1 MALLHV
7 RQSPFCVLDE
17 VDAAL
22 DDANVARFCRQLHKL
37 ADRSQILVITHN
49 AITVE
54 SAAAIYGV
62 TMHEDGVSDL
72 LSLSLNGAAANGVD
86 GHRAANGHQAA
97 NGRAASVKAPSLT

>member
-1 MALLHV
+1 M
-7 RQSPFCVLDE
+7 
-17 VDAAL
+17 
-22 DDANVARFCRQLHKL
+22 
-37 ADRSQILVITHN
+37 ITHN

-72 LSLSLNGAAANGVD
+72 LSLSLNGAAANGV
-86 GHRAANGHQAA
+86 NGHQAA